1 MRFYSD
7 VVKNKCNLY
16 REWKAHIKR
25 SSQITPFAQSFP
37 WASSS
42 RCWSSWLNPS
52 HHLAFLHCVLS
63 NVSSNCLLQK
73 SIFTIEA
80 SLDFFSLFSNEISNW
95 SPQWKY
101 FFICCI
107 NLAFLHYVLSNV
119 IKCLLKLPSTIK
131 AYSQSKHFF
140 GLSSLNVFKW
150 NFKLVTSMKV
160 FLHLLHLFGFS
171 PLCIIK
177 CLLKLPSNKK
187 AYSQSKHFLDYL
199 HWMFSNE
206 ISNWSPQWMYFCICC
221 IYLAFLHYVL
231 SYVSSNCLL
240 QKKHI
245 RNRSILGFYQSCVF
259 KWNFKLAAAM
269 KVFLHFSSPA
279 SKPTDQPNMTICPPP
294 KLENVPTNTREKIK
308 FSFFSGKFWHE
319 KYQA

>member
-25 SSQITPFAQSFP
+25 SRQTTPLAQSFP

-52 HHLAFLHCVLS
+52 HHMAFLHCVLS

-131 AYSQSKHFF
+131 AY
-140 GLSSLNVFKW
+140 
-150 NFKLVTSMKV
+150 
-160 FLHLLHLFGFS
+160 
-171 PLCIIK
+171 P
-177 CLLKLPSNKK
+177 
-187 AYSQSKHFLDYL
+187 QSKHFLDYL

-206 ISNWSPQWMYFCICC
+206 ISNWSPLWKYICIFC
-221 IYLAFLHYVL
+221 IYLAFSTLY
-231 SYVSSNCLL
+231 
-240 QKKHI
+240 
-245 RNRSILGFYQSCVF
+245 YQMSPQIVF
-259 KWNFKLAAAM
+259 
-269 KVFLHFSSPA
+269 
-279 SKPTDQPNMTICPPP
+279 
-294 KLENVPTNTREKIK
+294 
-308 FSFFSGKFWHE
+308 
-319 KYQA
+319 